1 MRINNICIRLG
12 FEQDPINGRITD
24 LQRLLLINF
33 VDERLLVAI
42 NLKIHLQEYEDVQ
55 NRLRHFIYQIQ
66 KASGQSDVKYLAVL
80 DLPSKKSASNINLN
94 LITDI
99 EIGKLTMALDG
110 DLSDEQEDEYLK
122 KILKASIY

>member
-12 FEQDPINGRITD
+12 FEQDPINGHITD
-24 LQRLLLINF
+24 LQRLILINF
-33 VDERLLVAI
+33 VDERLLVAF
-42 NLKIHLQEYEDVQ
+42 NLKIHLQESEDVQ

-110 DLSDEQEDEYLK
+110 DLSDEEEGEYFK
-122 KILKASIY
+122 KM